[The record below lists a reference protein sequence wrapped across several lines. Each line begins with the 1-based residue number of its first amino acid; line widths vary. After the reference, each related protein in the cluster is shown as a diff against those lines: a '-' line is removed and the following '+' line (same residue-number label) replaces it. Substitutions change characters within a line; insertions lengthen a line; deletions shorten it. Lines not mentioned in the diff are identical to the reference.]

1 LKEVGQQTDSLPG
14 TLDGTNFKV
23 FCMKEEDYVMKL
35 MATYGALRSV
45 DEGATQRSVTRRS
58 GIRENVSFKYTEPF
72 FNHFKFRHQV
82 DDHNNNRHSP
92 ISLEESIN
100 TKDWKIR
107 VFTFI
112 LAVVEVNARLA
123 YQFFTKSDSPLSQ
136 LQFRRLLAKELMD
149 FSFVVNRDNRKR
161 KRRSIEAVAPICG
174 VETAPVYA
182 TSWNGTEWHYLS
194 SKYPQHFC
202 KTVGCNKR
210 IRTYCKCMKGFWLCP
225 ACIGMHIAQVAEAS

>member
-1 LKEVGQQTDSLPG
+1 
-14 TLDGTNFKV
+14 
-23 FCMKEEDYVMKL
+23 M
-35 MATYGALRSV
+35 
-45 DEGATQRSVTRRS
+45 
-58 GIRENVSFKYTEPF
+58 SFKYTEPF

-112 LAVVEVNARLA
+112 LAVVEVNSRLA
-123 YQFFTKSDSPLSQ
+123 YKFFTQSDSLSQ

-161 KRRSIEAVAPICG
+161 SRRSMEAVAPTCG

-182 TSWNGTEWHYLS
+182 TVLRNY
-194 SKYPQHFC
+194 
-202 KTVGCNKR
+202 
-210 IRTYCKCMKGFWLCP
+210 
-225 ACIGMHIAQVAEAS
+225 